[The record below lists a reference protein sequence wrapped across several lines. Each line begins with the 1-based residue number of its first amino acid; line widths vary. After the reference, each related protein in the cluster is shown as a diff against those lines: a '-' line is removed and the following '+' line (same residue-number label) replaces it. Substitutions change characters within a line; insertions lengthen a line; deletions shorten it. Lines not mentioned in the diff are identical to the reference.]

1 MSIGAGNQRFRDR
14 RSRNVLHRHHDRNV
28 AIRPCIGEGTAV
40 SVIRLGPPAFNCRDT
55 VQTILLE
62 NSLNDESGR
71 IADRIA
77 AQGVLDLSVYKL
89 TERIDVKRG
98 QRLNCRG
105 LHCADRTQIG
115 VRGFKRRLAVLRRN
129 QKRAIAHTDLGIS
142 GCNNRHI
149 TDRAGAGDSGHREAI
164 IVVIE
169 LICDTGTDGIPRAG
183 SCTAEKL
190 KIIDL
195 G

>member
-1 MSIGAGNQRFRDR
+1 MHRRGNRRQR
-14 RSRNVLHRHHDRNV
+14 NT
-28 AIRPCIGEGTAV
+28 PW
-40 SVIRLGPPAFNCRDT
+40 PPAFNCRDT

-115 VRGFKRRLAVLRRN
+115 VRGFKGALPFCA
-129 QKRAIAHTDLGIS
+129 AIKNG
-142 GCNNRHI
+142 
-149 TDRAGAGDSGHREAI
+149 
-164 IVVIE
+164 
-169 LICDTGTDGIPRAG
+169 P
-183 SCTAEKL
+183 
-190 KIIDL
+190 
-195 G
+195 